1 MNSRLIHDAAWE
13 ITLDTAVTL
22 EWQTP
27 DPHFNTLLNPYRLL
41 TRREKMLTVF
51 HKEILEFWQE
61 KRNDRVAAMQN
72 TVDTR

>member
-27 DPHFNTLLNPYRLL
+27 DPHFNALLNPDRLL
-41 TRREKMLTVF
+41 TRREKMLTVL

-61 KRNDRVAAMQN
+61 ERNDRVAAMQN